1 MRRIFSSLELE
12 WKIVLIA
19 AVLFVAFLWPV
30 QRYYMG
36 RMQTLLEQSVDHGL
50 DTLLRN
56 QVEKADTA
64 QQQAILT
71 SLERHRQWEAMIPVI
86 MEEQRGSIVWF
97 SLGLFGLFLCLAIY
111 ILGRLTRPIK
121 RLSAAA
127 DVIGKGKTADIRIS
141 SGGSLRRLEASMAQ
155 MQQELAAF
163 REHAQAEGME
173 MAWRDIAR
181 VMAHEIKNPLTPI
194 RLTLDRMQEKVESGE
209 AMDTPE
215 LRKYLDR
222 ITLQIEHLEGLVND
236 FRSFA
241 REPEVRLE
249 QRAIRPLIEGLAQD
263 MKPSIETEV
272 EGDASLAIDPRLFN
286 QVLLNLW
293 KNAAEAG
300 AKTVRVKI
308 RTDADG
314 TTVSIRDDGPGIPKE
329 RIERVWIPYVTYKK
343 GGTGLGLPVVKRLVE
358 SMKGTVSLT
367 SSREDKTHGVTVEI
381 KFRDSD
387 KKETVGI

>member
-19 AVLFVAFLWPV
+19 AALFVAFLWPV

-36 RMQTLLEQSVDHGL
+36 RMQTLLELSIDHEL
-50 DTLLRN
+50 DPLLRE
-56 QVEKADTA
+56 QLGRASPEQK
-64 QQQAILT
+64 QEILT
-71 SLERHRQWEAMIPVI
+71 SMMRHRQWAAMIPVI
-86 MEEQRGSIVWF
+86 MEEQRRSIIVF
-97 SLGLFGLFLCLAIY
+97 SVALFALFLCLALY

-121 RLSAAA
+121 RLSRAA
-127 DVIGKGKTADIRIS
+127 DVIGKGAIADIRVA

-163 REHAQAEGME
+163 RERAQTQGME

-194 RLTLDRMQEKVESGE
+194 RLTLDRMDEKIESKE
-209 AMDTPE
+209 PINAPE

-241 REPEVRLE
+241 KEPEVRLE
-249 QRAIRPLIEGLAQD
+249 RRNVRPLVEGIAQD
-263 MKPSIETEV
+263 MRPSVHTTI
-272 EGDASLAIDPRLFN
+272 EGDATIDIDARLFN

-293 KNAAEAG
+293 KNAAEGG
-300 AKTVRVKI
+300 AKNIRATIETVRGSPVI
-308 RTDADG
+308 TIA
-314 TTVSIRDDGPGIPKE
+314 DDGQGIPKD

-343 GGTGLGLPVVKRLVE
+343 GGTGLGLPVVKRLIE
-358 SMKGTVSLT
+358 AMGGSVSLT
-367 SSREDKTHGVTVEI
+367 SPAGEQEHGVTVTI
-381 KFRDSD
+381 RF
-387 KKETVGI
+387 T

>member
-30 QRYYMG
+30 QRYYLG
-36 RMQTLLEQSVDHGL
+36 RMQTLLEQSVDHSL
-50 DTLLRN
+50 DTLLRSQMDN
-56 QVEKADTA
+56 APA
-64 QQQAILT
+64 PRQQAILA

-86 MEEQRGSIVWF
+86 MEEQRRSIVWF
-97 SLGLFGLFLCLAIY
+97 SIGLFGLFLCLALY

-127 DVIGKGKTADIRIS
+127 VAIGKGKTADIRIS
-141 SGGSLRRLEASMAQ
+141 SGGSLRRLESSMAA
-155 MQQELAAF
+155 MQQELSAF

-194 RLTLDRMQEKVESGE
+194 RLTLDRMQEKIESGE
-209 AMDTPE
+209 AIDTPE
-215 LRKYLDR
+215 LGKYLDR
-222 ITLQIEHLEGLVND
+222 ITLQIEHLESLVND

-241 REPEVRLE
+241 REPEVRAE
-249 QRAIRPLIEGLAQD
+249 RREVRRLIEAIAGD
-263 MKPSIETEV
+263 MKPSLETSV
-272 EGDASLAIDPRLFN
+272 EGDASATVDPRLFN

-300 AKTVRVKI
+300 AKTVRVRIENDAVGTKI
-308 RTDADG
+308 
-314 TTVSIRDDGPGIPKE
+314 SIRDDGPGIPRD

-358 SMKGTVSLT
+358 AMGGSVLL
-367 SSREDKTHGVTVEI
+367 SSSCEEKNHGVAVEI
-381 KFRDSD
+381 RFSD
-387 KKETVGI
+387 RHIAAA